1 MQSKAVGSAG
11 PAAASVGVVHTFG
24 HKNYWHERRCRR
36 FEICEWRESGS
47 MQAVL
52 FVRHQK
58 GTAGER
64 MKMALCLLIAALA
77 VPAWAQEKGG
87 GSVTYKKQTEYSFE
101 DDTIEGDL
109 TKPDGEYVE
118 ARKKVKHSNLIKI
131 REEFKDKV
139 MQSVG
144 EL

>member
-1 MQSKAVGSAG
+1 MSKALLLMLAMLVAL
-11 PAAASVGVVHTFG
+11 PA
-24 HKNYWHERRCRR
+24 
-36 FEICEWRESGS
+36 
-47 MQAVL
+47 L
-52 FVRHQK
+52 
-58 GTAGER
+58 
-64 MKMALCLLIAALA
+64 
-77 VPAWAQEKGG
+77 AQEKGV
-87 GSVTYKKQTEYSFE
+87 SYKKQTEYSFE

>member
-1 MQSKAVGSAG
+1 MTRKNVMRALWLVALVALPALGQERKGAG
-11 PAAASVGVVHTFG
+11 GDG
-24 HKNYWHERRCRR
+24 N
-36 FEICEWRESGS
+36 
-47 MQAVL
+47 
-52 FVRHQK
+52 
-58 GTAGER
+58 
-64 MKMALCLLIAALA
+64 
-77 VPAWAQEKGG
+77 
-87 GSVTYKKQTEYSFE
+87 VTYKKQTEYSFE

-118 ARKKVKHSNLIKI
+118 ARKKVKHSNLIKV

>member
-1 MQSKAVGSAG
+1 MKKLVLLVVLAG
-11 PAAASVGVVHTFG
+11 PA
-24 HKNYWHERRCRR
+24 
-36 FEICEWRESGS
+36 
-47 MQAVL
+47 L
-52 FVRHQK
+52 
-58 GTAGER
+58 
-64 MKMALCLLIAALA
+64 ALA
-77 VPAWAQEKGG
+77 QDEQGG
-87 GSVTYKKQTEYSFE
+87 NVRYARTTEINFE

-118 ARKKVKHSNLIKI
+118 ARKRVNHSNLIRI

>member
-1 MQSKAVGSAG
+1 MKKLALIAVVAFAGSAL
-11 PAAASVGVVHTFG
+11 A
-24 HKNYWHERRCRR
+24 
-36 FEICEWRESGS
+36 
-47 MQAVL
+47 Q
-52 FVRHQK
+52 QK
-58 GTAGER
+58 GEGNVRYNKTT
-64 MKMALCLLIAALA
+64 
-77 VPAWAQEKGG
+77 
-87 GSVTYKKQTEYSFE
+87 TYDFE

-118 ARKKVKHSNLIKI
+118 ARKRVKHSKLIRI

>member
-1 MQSKAVGSAG
+1 MKQLIF
-11 PAAASVGVVHTFG
+11 SVMF
-24 HKNYWHERRCRR
+24 
-36 FEICEWRESGS
+36 F
-47 MQAVL
+47 
-52 FVRHQK
+52 
-58 GTAGER
+58 
-64 MKMALCLLIAALA
+64 ALA
-77 VPAWAQEKGG
+77 VPALAQDKKGG
-87 GSVTYKKQTEYSFE
+87 DGNVVYKKSTEYNFE

-118 ARKKVKHSNLIKI
+118 ARKKVKHSNLIKV

>member
-1 MQSKAVGSAG
+1 MKKLIFLTVLAVN
-11 PAAASVGVVHTFG
+11 SVGF
-24 HKNYWHERRCRR
+24 
-36 FEICEWRESGS
+36 
-47 MQAVL
+47 
-52 FVRHQK
+52 
-58 GTAGER
+58 
-64 MKMALCLLIAALA
+64 
-77 VPAWAQEKGG
+77 AQDKKGG
-87 GSVTYKKQTEYSFE
+87 DGNVVYKKTTEYSFE